1 MKDDDL
7 IAPSRSQTYDIP
19 IITSDAVPLSL
30 LRETLGRLGC
40 LTMSIETN
48 FLLVTRIGKSICDAS
63 AQ

>member
-30 LRETLGRLGC
+30 LRETLGRLSC

-48 FLLVTRIGKSICDAS
+48 FLLATRIGK
-63 AQ
+63 

>member
-19 IITSDAVPLSL
+19 IITSDAVPLIL

-48 FLLVTRIGKSICDAS
+48 FLLATRIGKLICDAS